1 MLVKFTV
8 SNGASG
14 KSERQARPIEFAMY
28 LGLLNRYDQQA
39 ERVARKAIQDYIAV
53 NTAVT
58 AAQIACT
65 GRVKDEW
72 HTEFDPLYDCLIKAS
87 FKDEDAHAEAG
98 KFLGLLVWS
107 EMMNSRDLWHFTE
120 YPKKDA
126 DFEVTHYFSIPG
138 HIHAKA
144 KLDQANTARRH
155 GDEGR
160 ALDLEAAAQAL
171 RDKFR
176 KGYRKPTTARPG
188 RRGGSGV

>member
-8 SNGASG
+8 NDGVSV
-14 KSERQARPIEFAMY
+14 KSETQARQNEFDMY
-28 LGLLNRYDQQA
+28 LGLLNRYDLQA
-39 ERVARKAIQDYIAV
+39 EQVARKAIQDYIAV
-53 NTAVT
+53 NPAVT

-72 HTEFDPLYDCLIKAS
+72 HPEFDPLYDCLIAAS
-87 FKDEDAHAEAG
+87 FSADDAHAEAG

-107 EMMNSRDLWHFTE
+107 EMMNSNGLWHFTE

-126 DFEVTHYFSIPG
+126 DFEVTHYFSVPG
-138 HIHAKA
+138 YIHAKA
-144 KLDQANTARRH
+144 KEAQAETARRH

-160 ALDLEAAAQAL
+160 ALDLETAAQVL

-176 KGYRKPTTARPG
+176 KGQ
-188 RRGGSGV
+188 